1 MSNLASEGNEV
12 RIAFLGESLIG
23 WTGGVDFLRLCISG
37 LSSSVSVG
45 KWDVLIPNH
54 TLTQRM
60 RSVAYSIKCQLIA
73 FITKDKKSQNSPVS
87 VAELQDAMNHVEGTV
102 EIIPYRNSRA
112 GLIKVL
118 SRRKSEVL
126 FPCQLS
132 LGRNFPVPW
141 IGYLPDL
148 QHKRLPHFF
157 SRQECVQRDRIFSR
171 LLADAGAVVVNA
183 RTVVDD
189 IEEFYP
195 NHQAK
200 LFVLPFCPPINPVLS
215 DDSVDVGRTYN
226 LPDKYFL
233 ISNQFWIHKSH
244 ETAFAALHLVQ
255 DAGRDV
261 HILCTGNTTDYRWPG
276 HFDKLKTWIAK
287 NHLQEKIHF
296 LGVLPKRDQ
305 LAIMRQSVALIQP
318 TLFEGGPGGG
328 AVYDAVSTCTPA
340 IVSDI
345 DVNREIDI
353 GVIEFFRAGSAED
366 LAKKMLE
373 FLNDPPIRMGKIK
386 ALEIL
391 AQRRR
396 EFGARLL
403 DVANFARDSREPIAE
418 VRK

>member
-1 MSNLASEGNEV
+1 MPNLTSEGNEV

-37 LSSSVSVG
+37 LSSTVSVG
-45 KWDVLIPNH
+45 EWDVLIPKH

-60 RSVAYSIKCQLIA
+60 RSVAGSIKRQLLA
-73 FITKDKKSQNSPVS
+73 LTTKGEKSRYSPVS
-87 VAELQDAMNHVEGTV
+87 IAELQDAMNHIEGTV

-112 GLIKVL
+112 GLIRVL

-132 LGRNFPVPW
+132 LGRKFPVAW
-141 IGYLPDL
+141 VGYIPDL

-157 SRQECVQRDRIFSR
+157 SRSECLLRDRLFSKV
-171 LLADAGAVVVNA
+171 LADACAIVVNA

-195 NHQAK
+195 NHQAR
-200 LFVLPFCPPINPVLS
+200 LFALPFCPPINPVFS
-215 DDSVDVGRTYN
+215 DESVDVGRTDN

-233 ISNQFWIHKSH
+233 ISNQFWIHKSY
-244 ETAFAALHLVQ
+244 ETAFAALRLVQ

-276 HFDKLKTWIAK
+276 YFDKLKTWIAK
-287 NHLQEKIHF
+287 NHLQEKVRF
-296 LGVLPKRDQ
+296 LGVVPKRDQ
-305 LAIMRQSVALIQP
+305 LAMMRQSVALIQP

-373 FLNDPPIRMGKIK
+373 FLNDPPIRMGKIE

-391 AQRRR
+391 SQRRR

-403 DVANFARDSREPIAE
+403 DVANFARDSRVPIAE

>member
-1 MSNLASEGNEV
+1 MPNLTSEGNEV

-37 LSSSVSVG
+37 LSSTVSVCE
-45 KWDVLIPNH
+45 WDVLIPKH

-60 RSVAYSIKCQLIA
+60 RSVAGLIKRELLA
-73 FITKDKKSQNSPVS
+73 LTAKDKKSRHSPVS
-87 VAELQDAMNHVEGTV
+87 IPELQDAMNHVGGTV
-102 EIIPYRNSRA
+102 EIIFYRNSRA
-112 GLIKVL
+112 GLIRTL
-118 SRRKSEVL
+118 SRRRSEVL

-157 SRQECVQRDRIFSR
+157 SREECVQRDRIFSR

-183 RTVVDD
+183 RTVVND
-189 IEEFYP
+189 IDEYYP
-195 NHQAK
+195 NHQAR
-200 LFVLPFCPPINPVLS
+200 LFALPFCPPINPVFS
-215 DDSVDVGRTYN
+215 DESVDVGRNYN

-244 ETAFAALHLVQ
+244 ETAFAALRLVQ

-276 HFDKLKTWIAK
+276 HFDKLKTWIGK
-287 NHLQEKIHF
+287 NHLQEKVRF
-296 LGVLPKRDQ
+296 LGVVPKRDQ

-373 FLNDPPIRMGKIK
+373 FLNDPPMRMGKIE
-386 ALEIL
+386 ALEVL
-391 AQRRR
+391 SQRRR

-403 DVANFARDSREPIAE
+403 EVASFARDSRARIAE
-418 VRK
+418 AQE